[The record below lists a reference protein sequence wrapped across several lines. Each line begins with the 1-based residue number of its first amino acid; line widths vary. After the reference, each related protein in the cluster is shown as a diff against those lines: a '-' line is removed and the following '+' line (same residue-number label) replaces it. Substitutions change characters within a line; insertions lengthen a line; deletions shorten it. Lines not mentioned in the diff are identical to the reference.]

1 MESTIKIGTNGEKK
15 VSELVNEKGR
25 IFSLI
30 KEGYAFDD
38 EVLNAANITHIIRD
52 VHFENVVFEKN
63 TEKNENL
70 KKDSVSAK
78 QIISE
83 LNSINKDFSD
93 FKDEYVDNYE
103 NQIDSVKFEDNEE

>member
-1 MESTIKIGTNGEKK
+1 MGSAIKIGTKGEKK
-15 VSELVNEKGR
+15 VSELVNEKGC

-30 KEGYAFDD
+30 KEGYMFDD

-83 LNSINKDFSD
+83 LNSINKGFGD
-93 FKDEYVDNYE
+93 FKDEYGDNYE
-103 NQIDSVKFEDNEE
+103 NQIDSIKFEDNDE

>member
-1 MESTIKIGTNGEKK
+1 MESTIKIGTEGEKK

-30 KEGYAFDD
+30 KEGYEFDE
-38 EVLNAANITHIIRD
+38 EVLSAANITHIIRD

-63 TEKNENL
+63 TEKAEKL

-83 LNSINKDFSD
+83 LNSINKSFGD
-93 FKDEYVDNYE
+93 FKDDCNDNYE
-103 NQIDSVKFEDNEE
+103 NQIDNITFGDNEE